1 MKKNLFT
8 AIIFLATDFGS
19 LSFSYFLSYLIR
31 AIILPKIFPN
41 LSNPLPFIIFR
52 SRFYFLFI
60 YLLIFFFNDLYSK
73 RFDIA
78 EELQK
83 LWKGLLLGTIIIIFL
98 AYLTQIYVFS
108 RLVILLAFFFSLIL
122 LPLTRWFIKFLLAK
136 ISFFV
141 KKVKIVGEENIAE
154 EIKKEINRRKYLGY
168 QITNGEEVPDVV
180 ILTNKSLKEK
190 PSLPFSE
197 TFVLADLNILETQ
210 DVELEKIGSYLFL
223 KPKYNLLKPFNIF
236 LKTVIDY
243 VLSTII
249 FILSLPL
256 FLLIAILIKL
266 TSPGPIFYKQK
277 RIGLGGN
284 IFTIYKFRTMKT
296 HAQKYQEIFKKQHF
310 NEWQKKLKVP
320 GSEKLITPIGKILRR
335 FSLDELPQLINI
347 LKGEMSLVGPR
358 PYLPEEQELIKNYL
372 PLISKVKPGL
382 TGLWQISGRGNLS
395 LEERLL
401 LDEYYVKNW
410 SLWLDLAIIL
420 LTFKSILIYE
430 NPY

>member
-1 MKKNLFT
+1 MKKNFFA
-8 AIIFLATDFGS
+8 AIILFITDFGI
-19 LSFSYFLSYLIR
+19 LSFSYFLSYLTR
-31 AIILPKIFPN
+31 AIILPKIFSN
-41 LSNPLPFIIFR
+41 LSHPLPFTIFG

-60 YLLIFFFNDLYSK
+60 YLLIFFFNDLYTK

-122 LPLTRWFIKFLLAK
+122 LPLARWFIKFLLTEVG
-136 ISFFV
+136 IFV
-141 KKVKIVGEENIAE
+141 KKVKIIGEENIAN
-154 EIKKEINRRKYLGY
+154 EIKKEISRRKYLGY
-168 QITNGEEVPDVV
+168 QITAGEEVPDVI
-180 ILTNKSLKEK
+180 ILTDKFLKEK
-190 PSLPFSE
+190 PPSSLSE
-197 TFVLADLNILETQ
+197 TFILADLNILETQ
-210 DVELEKIGSYLFL
+210 NIELEKIGRYLFL

-243 VLSTII
+243 VLSII
-249 FILSLPL
+249 LFILSLPL

-266 TSPGPIFYKQK
+266 TSKGSIFYKQE
-277 RIGLGGN
+277 RIGLGGK
-284 IFTIYKFRTMKT
+284 IFTIYKFRTMKIN
-296 HAQKYQEIFKKQHF
+296 AQRYQEIFKKQYF